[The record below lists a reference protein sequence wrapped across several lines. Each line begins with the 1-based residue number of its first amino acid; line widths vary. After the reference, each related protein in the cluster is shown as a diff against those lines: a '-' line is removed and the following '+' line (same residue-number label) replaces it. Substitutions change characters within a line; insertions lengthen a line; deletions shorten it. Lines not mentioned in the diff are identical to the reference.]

1 MFIYPKL
8 QGPRIAVGGLVAPDL
23 LIRALL
29 DKVGLKAELIYAN
42 DWYSIT

>member
-8 QGPRIAVGGLVAPDL
+8 QDLELPFGDLVASDL